1 MNTPAK
7 SKINYTALL
16 MAVVGILVGLDII
29 PPEIEEPVVQ
39 GGANR
44 WPRVDCGLSHVVHMR
59 IDWGALLLV
68 VGVVAVLVYVV
79 VT

>member
-1 MNTPAK
+1 MNTPTK

-39 GGANR
+39 VALIGG
-44 WPRVDCGLSHVVHMR
+44 P
-59 IDWGALLLV
+59 ALI
-68 VGVVAVLVYVV
+68 AVFR
-79 VT
+79 TWFT